1 MPFSLSNRAV
11 AVNYV
16 NISDKELFFEY
27 NKVIKYVGRAQIYHK
42 FLRSFLD
49 LITL

>member
-1 MPFSLSNRAV
+1 MTFSLSNRTIT
-11 AVNYV
+11 VNYV
-16 NISDKELFFEY
+16 NISDKESFFEY
-27 NKVIKYVGRAQIYHK
+27 HKVIKYVGRAQIYHK